1 MAAGEPE
8 ATHFDWSG
16 PHDRAVRR
24 ARAAFFLVVGV
35 LAAYCA
41 AVVIAVLVCV
51 SIAVTDP
58 HHGLS
63 GAEIWAFVAGGLV
76 LYVAAAI
83 VIAMIGHGGRG
94 RSIRAL
100 AGARPPTDN
109 EAGAAQNSINDFTV
123 ARGIPSPEL
132 WLVDNDAPN
141 GLAFGTP
148 QHGNVCITTGA
159 LRLSKPELEA
169 LCASL
174 ITAITMPACVYAM
187 SAADLLFLCGVATS
201 IVWYAAV
208 FVLLSLVVGAPPVAV
223 AATIVAIVVLI
234 ATTQP
239 LLFVTRHFM
248 PTLLD
253 EVAELCD
260 LETVR
265 CTAQPASL
273 GTLLVHLAEDD
284 SRVSTPVAIEHR
296 WFERDVLEVQ
306 PRHGFFM
313 GSITALFDSDSLLAG
328 AARKEASRPALTHRA
343 EVAAELAD
351 SNPKLIARINRAKQ
365 LT

>member
-1 MAAGEPE
+1 VTGEAAG
-8 ATHFDWSG
+8 THFDWSG

-24 ARAAFFLVVGV
+24 ARVTFFLVVGV

-41 AVVIAVLVCV
+41 AVAIAVLVC
-51 SIAVTDP
+51 ITLAATRP

-63 GAEIWAFVAGGLV
+63 DAGTWALAAGALALYAAMAVAIG
-76 LYVAAAI
+76 
-83 VIAMIGHGGRG
+83 MIGHGGRAG
-94 RSIRAL
+94 SIRAL
-100 AGARPPTDN
+100 AGARPPADER
-109 EAGAAQNSINDFTV
+109 EAGPAQKAIDDFTV

-148 QHGNVCITTGA
+148 QHGNVCVTTGA
-159 LRLSKPELEA
+159 LQLSKPELEA

-187 SAADLLFLCGVATS
+187 SAADLLYLCGVATS

-208 FVLLSLVVGAPPVAV
+208 FILLSLVIGAPPIAV
-223 AATIVAIVVLI
+223 AAAIVSIVVLI
-234 ATTQP
+234 AITQP
-239 LLFVTRHFM
+239 LLFVTRRFL

-253 EVAELCD
+253 QVAELCD

-273 GTLLVHLAEDD
+273 GTLLVHLAEDTD
-284 SRVSTPVAIEHR
+284 RVSTPVAIEHR

-306 PRHGFFM
+306 PRHGFVVR
-313 GSITALFDSDSLLAG
+313 SVTSLFDRDSLLAG
-328 AARKEASRPALTHRA
+328 AAHREPSGPALMHRA

-351 SNPKLIARINRAKQ
+351 NNPKLASRIARAKQ
-365 LT
+365 LA